1 MPLKSL
7 FGKTFNAIEQ
17 SLDLAKMRHGLIASN
32 IANLNTPNY
41 RTKDIDFNKILRDVL
56 SRRSVELVRTNSLHF
71 PTEKAQIE
79 SGEIFSEEP
88 FGSGGGSVDIDNE
101 MTKLA
106 ENNLRYQTGVEL
118 LLRKFSMLKHTV
130 TEGGR

>member
-71 PTEKAQIE
+71 PTEKSQIE
-79 SGEIFSEEP
+79 SCEIFSEEP
-88 FGSGGGSVDIDNE
+88 FGSSGGSVDIDNE

-118 LLRKFSMLKHTV
+118 LLRKFSTLKHTIA
-130 TEGGR
+130 EGGR